1 MTPVVLNRV
10 LAIRYC
16 SKTKNARGMGPGI
29 APALNI
35 ASNITSTSASALSS
49 TLAGGEWPIKSLPPI
64 YSNEVPESDIKGP
77 AQAVDRSLSIANIN
91 RDF

>member
-1 MTPVVLNRV
+1 
-10 LAIRYC
+10 
-16 SKTKNARGMGPGI
+16 MGPGI

-49 TLAGGEWPIKSLPPI
+49 TLAGADSEWPIKSLPPI
-64 YSNEVPESDIKGP
+64 YSNEVPESDIKGRT
-77 AQAVDRSLSIANIN
+77 QAVDRSLSIANIN

>member
-1 MTPVVLNRV
+1 
-10 LAIRYC
+10 
-16 SKTKNARGMGPGI
+16 MGPGI

-64 YSNEVPESDIKGP
+64 YSNEVPESDIKGRT
-77 AQAVDRSLSIANIN
+77 QAVDRSLSIANIN